1 MLRMLKR
8 RRYGFTLLEL
18 LVVMIIVG
26 LLASITLP
34 LYGRFTRRARATE
47 ATNVIGEMLTS
58 EWLLFQENAEF
69 STDLTDLLVTAD
81 TASFTYALSD
91 APTAGDLT
99 ADVTVTA
106 TGVGG
111 EPTAGI
117 TIVGFINSNG
127 VRDIQPPDGL

>member
-58 EWLLFQENAEF
+58 EWLLFQEDAVF
-69 STDLTDLLVTAD
+69 STKLGDLLVTANTD
-81 TASFTYALSD
+81 AFTYALSD
-91 APTAGDLT
+91 APTAGLKI
-99 ADVTVTA
+99 DVTVTA
-106 TGVGG
+106 TGVAKT
-111 EPTAGI
+111 PTDGI
-117 TIVGFINSNG
+117 GIVGFINSDG
-127 VRDIQPPDGL
+127 VRDIQPPTGL